1 MEGGSG
7 MKCRNCQQDS
17 MHCVDDNGSIGG
29 GVWEHY
35 VCAIC
40 LTEYDYTKQRNVIKE
55 KWTLKNDFIIRV
67 KDELRTLYHIG
78 ISKED

>member
-1 MEGGSG
+1 

-17 MHCVDDNGSIGG
+17 MCCIDDNGSIGA

-35 VCAIC
+35 ICSIC
-40 LTEYDYTKQRNVIKE
+40 LTEYDYTKQGNIIKE
-55 KWTLKNDFIIRV
+55 KWTLQNNFIIRAE
-67 KDELRTLYHIG
+67 KELRMLYSES